1 MIRSFLFLRPFAVCS
16 LAGMSLLHAGLPAD
30 MPTPTIPTPAWTDY
44 LEAAGRSD
52 SRQRYSVNERIGADA
67 FYKKG
72 IRGEGV
78 RVANIEP
85 GTLWRGHAIFTGIP
99 EDRLYYGVQAT
110 ADYSDLHAT
119 GVCGAIAA
127 GSADNPRAMG
137 IAPKADLYSASFF
150 KKPQNAAAPP
160 FSHTSLLTTYRRFFG
175 KADVINTSWGTV
187 WPTPTVEFYSYLLD
201 SFCRAHPETLFVAAA
216 GNTGTL
222 PNPAQRGKVSTIASG
237 FNNIA
242 VGAQGNAPAYDELCP
257 NSCHLPVDFIN
268 PHTNKQEGK
277 RAGVDITAPGEMI
290 VVPTINPK
298 DPKRNDLFFKASGTS
313 VAAPIVAGG
322 ACLLISSAR
331 KNGFPAEATDAR
343 VLKAVLLNAADK
355 PKGWDNGAHHAA
367 YRDQADVWLTTQGL
381 DYKFGAGFLNLA
393 QALKQHGEAAPSKFW
408 NLYSL
413 KQGQSQTIPLGN
425 IPSGSTVTATL
436 AWFQDCAI
444 KGFAQAPGDAELDRL
459 LKDGKPSPVEKPEI
473 DYRGMADFNLEL
485 CRIDPTAPGKPIPV
499 AASATPNNTVEHIRF
514 QIPQDGDYCLKI
526 TFDRMTYGEP
536 PAQGEPCA
544 TAWSITPPPAT
555 R

>member
-1 MIRSFLFLRPFAVCS
+1 MIHSRLFLRSAVACS
-16 LAGMSLLHAGLPAD
+16 LSGLPLLQASL
-30 MPTPTIPTPAWTDY
+30 PTDTPPPAIPAPAWQDY

-72 IRGEGV
+72 IYGAGTS
-78 RVANIEP
+78 VANIEP
-85 GTLWRGHAIFTGIP
+85 GTLWRGHAIFSRIP
-99 EDRLYYGVQAT
+99 ADRLYYGVQAT

-119 GVCGAIAA
+119 GVCGALAA
-127 GSADNPRAMG
+127 DPADNPRAMG

-150 KKPQNAAAPP
+150 TQPQKVSVPP
-160 FSHTSLLTTYRRFFG
+160 FTHTSLLTTYRRFFG

-222 PNPAQRGKVSTIASG
+222 SDPSQRGKVSTIASG

-298 DPKRNDLFFKASGTS
+298 DPKRDDLFFKASGTS

-355 PKGWDNGAHHAA
+355 PKGWNNGATNAA
-367 YRDQADVWLTTQGL
+367 YGNHGNIWLTTQAL
-381 DYKFGAGFLNLA
+381 DYKYGAGFLNLA
-393 QALKQHGEAAPSKFW
+393 RAMKQHGETAPSKHW
-408 NLYSL
+408 SL
-413 KQGQSQTIPLGN
+413 STFKQGQSKTIPLGR
-425 IPSGSTVTATL
+425 IASGSTVTATL
-436 AWFQDCAI
+436 AWFQDCTI
-444 KGFAQAPGDAELDRL
+444 KGFSQAPDDAALTRL
-459 LKDGKPSPVEKPEI
+459 LKDGKPSPLEKPEI
-473 DYRGMADFNLEL
+473 DYKGMADFNLEL
-485 CRIDPTAPGKPIPV
+485 CRLSPASSGNPVPV
-499 AASATPNNTVEHIRF
+499 AASATPNNTVEHLSFR
-514 QIPQDGDYCLKI
+514 IPEEGEYCLKI
-526 TFDRMTYGEP
+526 TFDRMTYGAP
-536 PAQGEPCA
+536 RAQGEPCA
-544 TAWSITPPPAT
+544 AAWSITPPAPA